1 MLRVVIEMTT
11 DIPVKEIMTREVCT
25 VSKEESV
32 LNVSRKMIE
41 CGVGSVVVLENS
53 KPVGIVTERDII
65 LKVVSRNKVPSEVTA
80 EEIMNYP
87 LISVTPETSAREAG
101 RIMLKKGI
109 RRLPVVNGD
118 ELVGIITDTDLL
130 SYSIDLGEYMGL
142 VREANYISEEVEEG
156 KCERCGRIAEL
167 YDVDGMKVCEDCYET
182 I

>member
-1 MLRVVIEMTT
+1 MSA

-25 VSKEESV
+25 VSKEESI
-32 LNVSRKMIE
+32 LNASRKMIE
-41 CGVGSVVVLENS
+41 CGVGSVVVLEES

-65 LKVVSRNKVPSEVTA
+65 VKVVSRNKVPSEVLV
-80 EEIMNYP
+80 EEVMNYP
-87 LISVTPETSAREAG
+87 LITVTPETSAREAG
-101 RIMLKKGI
+101 RIMLKRGI

-118 ELVGIITDTDLL
+118 KLVGIITDTDLL

-142 VREANYISEEVEEG
+142 LREENYYAEEVEVG

-167 YDVDGMKVCEDCYET
+167 VDIDGMKVCEDCYET

>member
-1 MLRVVIEMTT
+1 MTA

-25 VSKEESV
+25 VSKEDTV
-32 LNVSRKMIE
+32 LNASRKMIE
-41 CGVGSVVVLENS
+41 YGVGSVVVVEES

-65 LKVVSRNKVPSEVTA
+65 VKVVSRNRVPAEVTV

-87 LISVTPETSAREAG
+87 LITVTPETSAREAG
-101 RIMLKKGI
+101 RIMLRKGI

-118 ELVGIITDTDLL
+118 ALVGIVTDTDLL

-142 VREANYISEEVEEG
+142 IREETYIREDVEIG
-156 KCERCGRIAEL
+156 KCEKCGRIAEL
-167 YDVDGMKVCEDCYET
+167 IDADGMKVCEDCYET